1 MYHVQLHKRA
11 RKGEPHGRQWQNHSG
26 YFSISFTSVS
36 HLNLTE
42 RHMNAAWT
50 EMDGKLLIRER
61 PEVQSTARHSTM
73 LEKAQKLA
81 CPPSLLTES
90 GADKYPWLLSHWP
103 EDEIGSYPFSLKTP
117 QSGKDVKIGV
127 HGAFFE
133 CEMSFRYYLRN
144 VAYHTNQKCT
154 SQLNFYWHCEINL
167 DVLIQDITSQN
178 IHRLIW
184 VNKHVGWH
192 YPVKP
197 ELRRWAVQRRVVFQ
211 SSEGES

>member
-1 MYHVQLHKRA
+1 MCHVQLHKRA

-36 HLNLTE
+36 HFNLTE
-42 RHMNAAWT
+42 RRMNAAWT
-50 EMDGKLLIRER
+50 ETDGKLLIRER

-73 LEKAQKLA
+73 LEKARKLA

-90 GADKYPWLLSHWP
+90 GANKYPRLLSHWP

-127 HGAFFE
+127 HAFFFRVWNVFYILLKE
-133 CEMSFRYYLRN
+133 CCLS
-144 VAYHTNQKCT
+144 HQKCT
-154 SQLNFYWHCEINL
+154 SLQLNLYWHCEINL

-178 IHRLIW
+178 IHRLIS